1 MREKKCYVNLIMA
14 IVLLVVAF
22 VVYKN
27 IPIAKDYSTL
37 VEKDGDIEN
46 NYVEINVKNIAK
58 ISLDGNMGYY
68 FVKDDK
74 DYLYVVKLWNRTYNK
89 IEKKYNDKEIN
100 YCLKGYIFNI
110 PDDVRDMAIL
120 GLSNSYDID
129 INKDNYSDYFGN
141 TYLDE
146 GRILQ
151 GRIIVIVV
159 STMLFI
165 VGIMLFIG
173 FIREMKIIRL
183 EKKNTYKK
191 IVRKDSIMKKM
202 IFTFILLMVF
212 ITPVNSLV
220 VSKDLAPVEK
230 SDGVSSVISGMNM
243 ICKEQKGTQGEV
255 TFKEIDGIKSI
266 NITGNKS
273 YGYYNCSVNGLD
285 PNKIYVISANVK
297 VEDYVGNKGGVIG
310 IYRNE
315 DNSFYNFALSSYN
328 NTNEYKKLE
337 VVLKPEYDGKGR
349 IVLGFW
355 GIEDYYAM
363 GTVYIKDIAI
373 SLADDRLVQVESD
386 DKKVKLVVWK
396 EDVDSASLTNDDLK
410 KITNK
415 YSQAYKYMA
424 ELVGNSSHGTL
435 YPYKNGQLVYMMTNY
450 HIYGA
455 ISGFPIEANRKY
467 TVNNLKSDKKDNFIS
482 WTFLHETGHLFDLP
496 LYSSDNSYV
505 TSRERFTKE
514 KEQTASFYP
523 LYAMEKMNII
533 TDNNYDMEK
542 FILNNYKTQYDNY
555 VNGGTWS
562 GGCGDYLLSL
572 VRVNGKMDWD
582 SFKKTYKWFNDL
594 SKSQFDSY
602 VNRTNNKKIAWYLK
616 KLDDFSS
623 FDVKG
628 IFNDRSLNDFIS
640 KYVPTQSI
648 DINITSMIGKN
659 GPYFVL
665 NEDVNPAENNDI
677 IEYSSSDESVLS
689 INEYGVLN
697 MINSSG
703 NAVITARSFFNPNIT
718 ATYEYVGN
726 SQGNS
731 GSTSSSSH
739 EIFENPET
747 GLAYKLVVITLF
759 LSILIFTIVA
769 FKTKKVDE

>member
-1 MREKKCYVNLIMA
+1 
-14 IVLLVVAF
+14 
-22 VVYKN
+22 
-27 IPIAKDYSTL
+27 
-37 VEKDGDIEN
+37 
-46 NYVEINVKNIAK
+46 
-58 ISLDGNMGYY
+58 
-68 FVKDDK
+68 
-74 DYLYVVKLWNRTYNK
+74 
-89 IEKKYNDKEIN
+89 
-100 YCLKGYIFNI
+100 
-110 PDDVRDMAIL
+110 
-120 GLSNSYDID
+120 
-129 INKDNYSDYFGN
+129 
-141 TYLDE
+141 
-146 GRILQ
+146 
-151 GRIIVIVV
+151 
-159 STMLFI
+159 
-165 VGIMLFIG
+165 
-173 FIREMKIIRL
+173 
-183 EKKNTYKK
+183 
-191 IVRKDSIMKKM
+191 MKKM
-202 IFTFILLMVF
+202 IFAFILLIVF

-255 TFKEIDGIKSI
+255 TFKENDGIKSI

-297 VEDYVGNKGGVIG
+297 VENYVGNKGGVIG

-315 DNSFYNFALSSYN
+315 DNSFYNWALSSYN

-424 ELVGNSSHGTL
+424 QLVGNSSHGTL

-450 HIYGA
+450 HVYGA

-602 VNRTNNKKIAWYLK
+602 INKTNNKKIAWYLK
-616 KLDDFSS
+616 KLDDFSN

-648 DINITSMIGKN
+648 DISITSMIGKN

-665 NEDVNPAENNDI
+665 NEDVNPVGNNDI

-747 GLAYKLVVITLF
+747 GLVYKLVVITLF